1 MLDVL
6 RGNSTETTALG
17 AARMAGLASG
27 MYKMDDFK
35 NEVERVFK
43 PMRDKEEVEKL
54 YRRWKLA
61 IEMTRGFKNV

>member
-1 MLDVL
+1 
-6 RGNSTETTALG
+6 
-17 AARMAGLASG
+17 